1 MPGNIYCGNNRNNP
15 KVVNGQQRIG
25 TKYTCL
31 RAGIGVGKNLPYDP
45 SYLNEYIP
53 IDNRRI
59 YCGTHRLPENYDYSG
74 SLRECYTIGVGVGK
88 RLKALEGPRRRG
100 RYNFDP
106 NGSKN
111 IISGIEGVIKEFILY
126 EQ

>member
-53 IDNRRI
+53 LKYQLIIKNKI
-59 YCGTHRLPENYDYSG
+59 GINGENK
-74 SLRECYTIGVGVGK
+74 LIEIIKV
-88 RLKALEGPRRRG
+88 L
-100 RYNFDP
+100 F
-106 NGSKN
+106 SK
-111 IISGIEGVIKEFILY
+111 S
-126 EQ
+126 